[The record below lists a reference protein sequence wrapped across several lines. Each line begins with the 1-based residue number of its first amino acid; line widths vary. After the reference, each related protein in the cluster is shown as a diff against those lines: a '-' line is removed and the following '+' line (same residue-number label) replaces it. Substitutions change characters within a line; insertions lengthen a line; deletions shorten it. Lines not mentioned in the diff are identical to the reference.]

1 MVDVMTAEKRSALMS
16 RIRGKDTAPEL
27 ILRQLLWQKGL
38 RYRLHDRKLPGRP
51 DLVFAGRKV
60 AVFVHGCFWHRHEGC
75 PYFRLPK
82 TRTEFWDAKLQRNS
96 ERDLAAIRAIIDLG
110 WRAGVVW
117 ECSIRR
123 SAESASDA
131 LAHWIGM
138 GNGNI
143 SIGACGTSI
152 SSIETPQFTS
162 PY

>member
-1 MVDVMTAEKRSALMS
+1 MTAEKRSALMS

-82 TRTEFWDAKLQRNS
+82 TRPEFWDAKLQRNR
-96 ERDLAAIRAIIDLG
+96 ERDLAAIRTIIDLG

-123 SAESASDA
+123 SAESTSDA
-131 LAHWIGM
+131 LAHWM
-138 GNGNI
+138 ETGNGNI
-143 SIGACGTSI
+143 SIEACGRSI
-152 SSIETPQFTS
+152 SSIETPQFSS